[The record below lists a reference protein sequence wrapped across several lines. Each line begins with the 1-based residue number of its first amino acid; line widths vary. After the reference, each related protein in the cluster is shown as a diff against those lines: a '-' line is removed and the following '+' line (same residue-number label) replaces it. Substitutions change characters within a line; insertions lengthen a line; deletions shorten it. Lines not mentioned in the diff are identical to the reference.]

1 MKSVPPPPVAPRHEL
16 VRQQVD
22 LPVPVV
28 YRNLEHF
35 KQKVLSLVM
44 KGWSKTE
51 DEDTVVFEF
60 FHPPYTL
67 PKLALSVATGL
78 NFSVAVYNWF
88 LPDSHPIYNNHKRSL
103 KYTTISTLMS
113 TLEGAEICEG
123 LTKDEHANA
132 MCEDPSLSGSS
143 SLMRHTIPIERKH
156 YEEDGPPFQA
166 HVFIRSENCELLCD
180 DILCSSCMKQER
192 SLGKMKESNAK
203 RTVEPFKSNA
213 PLSSSSKEIL
223 VATVQ
228 KQRIVCKELEGRI
241 AEQEK
246 EIERNSIPID
256 ETMEKDILAILADG
270 GDKVTPHMKV
280 FWEQQ
285 RKLLSM
291 PKFGRR
297 YHPHIIHFCLSV
309 HAKSPVAYREL

>member
-132 MCEDPSLSGSS
+132 MCEDPSPSGSS

-180 DILCSSCMKQER
+180 DIL
-192 SLGKMKESNAK
+192 
-203 RTVEPFKSNA
+203 
-213 PLSSSSKEIL
+213 
-223 VATVQ
+223 
-228 KQRIVCKELEGRI
+228 
-241 AEQEK
+241 
-246 EIERNSIPID
+246 
-256 ETMEKDILAILADG
+256 
-270 GDKVTPHMKV
+270 
-280 FWEQQ
+280 
-285 RKLLSM
+285 
-291 PKFGRR
+291 
-297 YHPHIIHFCLSV
+297 
-309 HAKSPVAYREL
+309 

>member
-1 MKSVPPPPVAPRHEL
+1 MKSVPPPPVAPRREL
-16 VRQQVD
+16 VRQQID

-28 YRNLEHF
+28 YRNFEHF

-78 NFSVAVYNWF
+78 HFSVAVYNWF

-132 MCEDPSLSGSS
+132 MCEDPSPSGSS

-203 RTVEPFKSNA
+203 RTVEPLKSNA
-213 PLSSSSKEIL
+213 PLSSSSKERL